1 MGPFHILRAHSQWSQ
16 VQYLFMQ
23 WSYAV
28 STLVVINVLLSK
40 LTLTDIRSKATVQ
53 QEAFSV

>member
-1 MGPFHILRAHSQWSQ
+1 MVTSTVLI
-16 VQYLFMQ
+16 LFMQ

-40 LTLTDIRSKATVQ
+40 LTLTDIRSKASVQ
-53 QEAFSV
+53 QEAFSL

>member
-1 MGPFHILRAHSQWSQ
+1 MGPFHILRAHFQWSQ

-23 WSYAV
+23 WSYAA

-53 QEAFSV
+53 QEAFSL